1 MTDALSDAAMTP
13 RVNAGETTR
22 AWAWTFAAGA
32 LVLPPLVILCWTL
45 WQAPYPLSEA
55 VSLFEDVA
63 QRPVSSFIVPT
74 TSYYR
79 PLFYVALSTLW
90 HGAGSVERALAL
102 IKVLLHILPLSALVV
117 AFIAHLRPRS
127 ALDAAAALVATA
139 VLIGSPGLL
148 DNLELPLSY
157 TLVGMPIAVIIS
169 MLLEH
174 DPPSTIHHRPSRMW
188 HGPLILALTIVAV
201 GFKEQGLVVVPVIV
215 LAWWMGAP
223 GAGRGTVVQITILA
237 VAYVI
242 FRLAYRGAWPLFE
255 QDVGF
260 GFARLSSTEA
270 AQRFGAFPLW
280 IYAYSSLSTIANV
293 LFAEPTDGTFRFVR
307 AWVENQSQPW
317 HFVYL
322 LSSVATTT
330 LIAWWGINVLRRSPR
345 SPESRVV
352 MALGISLLACGVL
365 SFDYSRPRLG
375 GMAVPFYALAAY
387 HAIRWVARRAAVSR
401 RVAAGLMTA
410 ALIVLA
416 TAWQARA
423 AYTIEF
429 TRQRSVSAHREWLTD
444 LSRRRANFAGRDMYL
459 QTMDAMTEQGTARRP
474 IPRVRYPKWM
484 LNLLGED

>member
-1 MTDALSDAAMTP
+1 LASATNNKLLARPAETP
-13 RVNAGETTR
+13 HARV
-22 AWAWTFAAGA
+22 WTFAVVAVA
-32 LVLPPLVILCWTL
+32 LPPLLILCWTL
-45 WQAPYPLSEA
+45 WRAPYPLSEA

-63 QRPVSSFIVPT
+63 QRPVSSFLVPT

-90 HGAGSVERALAL
+90 HGAGSVDRALAL
-102 IKVLLHILPLSALVV
+102 IKVLLHILPLSVLIV

-139 VLIGSPGLL
+139 VLVGSPGLL

-157 TLVGMPIAVIIS
+157 TLVGMPIALIVW
-169 MLLEH
+169 MLLERER
-174 DPPSTIHHRPSRMW
+174 RPW
-188 HGPLILALTIVAV
+188 YGPLILVLTIVAV
-201 GFKEQGLVVVPVIV
+201 GFKEQGLVIVPVIV

-223 GAGRGTVVQITILA
+223 GARRGAVVTITLLA
-237 VAYVI
+237 VAYVV

-260 GFARLSSTEA
+260 GFERLSSTEA
-270 AQRFGAFPLW
+270 VQRFGAFPLW

-293 LFAEPTDGTFRFVR
+293 LFAEPTDGTFRIVR
-307 AWVENQSQPW
+307 AWVDNQVQPW
-317 HFVYL
+317 HVVYL

-330 LIAWWGINVLRRSPR
+330 LIAWWGLNVLRRSPR
-345 SPESRVV
+345 SPESRIV

-387 HAIRWVARRAAVSR
+387 HAIRSVESRAVVSS
-401 RVAAGLMTA
+401 RVAAALMTA

-416 TAWQARA
+416 AAWQARA

-429 TRQRSVSAHREWLTD
+429 TRQRAVNAQREWLTD
-444 LSRRRANFAGRDMYL
+444 LSRRRANFAGRDVYL
-459 QTMDAMTEQGTARRP
+459 RTMDAMTGQGTARRP
-474 IPRVRYPKWM
+474 VPRVRYPKWM

>member
-1 MTDALSDAAMTP
+1 LASATSSQQLARPPEPHA
-13 RVNAGETTR
+13 RV
-22 AWAWTFAAGA
+22 WTFAVGA
-32 LVLPPLVILCWTL
+32 LALPPLLILCWTL
-45 WQAPYPLSEA
+45 WSAPYPLSEA

-63 QRPVSSFIVPT
+63 QRPVSSFLVPT

-90 HGAGSVERALAL
+90 HGAGSIDRGLAL
-102 IKVLLHILPLSALVV
+102 IKLLLHILPLTVLVV
-117 AFIAHLRPRS
+117 AFIANLRPRS
-127 ALDAAAALVATA
+127 ALDAAAATVATA

-157 TLVGMPIAVIIS
+157 TLVGMPIAVIVW
-169 MLLEH
+169 MLLERERR
-174 DPPSTIHHRPSRMW
+174 SW

-201 GFKEQGLVVVPVIV
+201 GFKEQGLVIVPVIV

-223 GAGRGTVVQITILA
+223 GIGRGTVVSIAVLA
-237 VAYVI
+237 IAYVI

-260 GFARLSSTEA
+260 GFERLSSTDA

-293 LFAEPTDGTFRFVR
+293 LFAEPTDGIFRIVR
-307 AWVENQSQPW
+307 AWVEDHSQPW

-322 LSSVATTT
+322 FSSVATTT
-330 LIAWWGINVLRRSPR
+330 LIAWWGATVLRRSRR

-352 MALGISLLACGVL
+352 MAVVISLLACGVL
-365 SFDYSRPRLG
+365 SFNYSRPRLG

-387 HAIRWVARRAAVSR
+387 HAIRAVGYRAAISR
-401 RVAAGLMTA
+401 RLIAVLTTA

-416 TAWQARA
+416 AAWQARA
-423 AYTIEF
+423 IYTIEF
-429 TRQRSVSAHREWLTD
+429 TRQRAVNAHREWLTD
-444 LSRRRANFAGRDMYL
+444 LSRRRANFAGRSGYL
-459 QTMDAMTEQGTARRP
+459 QIMDAMTEQGTAHRP
-474 IPRVRYPKWM
+474 VARVRYPKWM

>member
-1 MTDALSDAAMTP
+1 MTDALSGAAMPP
-13 RVNAGETTR
+13 RVNAGETAR
-22 AWAWTFAAGA
+22 PRAWTFAAGA
-32 LVLPPLVILCWTL
+32 LVLPPLFILCWTL
-45 WQAPYPLSEA
+45 WRAPYPLSEA

-63 QRPVSSFIVPT
+63 QRPVSSFLVPT

-90 HGAGSVERALAL
+90 HGAGSVDRALAL
-102 IKVLLHILPLSALVV
+102 IKVLLHILPLSVLVV

-157 TLVGMPIAVIIS
+157 TLVGMPIALIVW
-169 MLLEH
+169 MLLERER
-174 DPPSTIHHRPSRMW
+174 RPW
-188 HGPLILALTIVAV
+188 HGPLIVALTIVAV
-201 GFKEQGLVVVPVIV
+201 GFKEQGLVIVPVIV

-223 GAGRGTVVQITILA
+223 GASRGTVVRITILA

-260 GFARLSSTEA
+260 GFERLSSTEA
-270 AQRFGAFPLW
+270 VQRFGAFPLW

-322 LSSVATTT
+322 LSSLATTA
-330 LIAWWGINVLRRSPR
+330 LIARWGMHVLRRSRR
-345 SPESRVV
+345 SPESRIV

-387 HAIRWVARRAAVSR
+387 HAIRSVERRAAVSR
-401 RVAAGLMTA
+401 RVAAVLMTA
-410 ALIVLA
+410 SLTVLA
-416 TAWQARA
+416 AAWQARA
-423 AYTIEF
+423 VYTIEF
-429 TRQRSVSAHREWLTD
+429 TRQRAVNAHREWLTD
-444 LSRRRANFAGRDMYL
+444 LSRRRANFAGRDVYL

-474 IPRVRYPKWM
+474 VPRVRYPKWM

>member
-1 MTDALSDAAMTP
+1 LASTNSSEP
-13 RVNAGETTR
+13 PGRAGGTQGAR
-22 AWAWTFAAGA
+22 AWAWTFAVAA
-32 LVLPPLVILCWTL
+32 PALPPLLILCWTL
-45 WQAPYPLSEA
+45 WRAPYPLSEA

-63 QRPVSSFIVPT
+63 QRPVSSFLIPT

-79 PLFYVALSTLW
+79 PLFYVALSTVW
-90 HGAGSVERALAL
+90 HSAGSVERALAL
-102 IKVLLHILPLSALVV
+102 IKALLHILPLSLLVV

-157 TLVGMPIAVIIS
+157 TLVAMPIALIVW

-174 DPPSTIHHRPSRMW
+174 DRRPW
-188 HGPLILALTIVAV
+188 HGPLILALAIVAV
-201 GFKEQGLVVVPVIV
+201 GFKEQGLVIVPVIV

-223 GAGRGTVVQITILA
+223 GVARGTVVRLAVLA

-242 FRLAYRGAWPLFE
+242 FRLAFRGAWPLFE

-260 GFARLSSTEA
+260 GFDRLSSTEA

-280 IYAYSSLSTIANV
+280 IYVYSSLSTIANV

-307 AWVENQSQPW
+307 AWVDHQSQPW

-330 LIAWWGINVLRRSPR
+330 LIAWWGVKVLRRSPS

-365 SFDYSRPRLG
+365 SFNYSRPRLG

-387 HAIRWVARRAAVSR
+387 HALRSVEYRAAVSS
-401 RVAAGLMTA
+401 RVTA
-410 ALIVLA
+410 VLLTATLIVLGA
-416 TAWQARA
+416 AWEGRA
-423 AYTIEF
+423 VYTIEF
-429 TRQRSVSAHREWLTD
+429 TRQRAVNAHREWLTD
-444 LSRRRANFAGRDMYL
+444 LSRRRENFAGRAVYL
-459 QTMDAMTEQGTARRP
+459 QTMDAMTGQGTARP
-474 IPRVRYPKWM
+474 PVPRVRYPKWM